1 MAVRTGW
8 FGGLGEG
15 GEADVDHLLPRPEH
29 FGITV
34 CQTDLFQCADQIEFV
49 IERGLR
55 ERRIAV
61 DPFEYGALVF
71 VRNGVGQ
78 DAHDV
83 DVLAVSRT
91 ADIIPQQSFRCV
103 PALFVNVFLQ
113 SGGDRRI
120 LFRFSGPVVAAHQ
133 VGCVVQR
140 GGQLQRG
147 DRRTGRVAFG
157 RDTPFPRGGPVG
169 EVPVRKT
176 VLQQARVRID
186 LFGEPRQH
194 GADAG

>member
-1 MAVRTGW
+1 MRYDAFDLFQVSRMRGDPHRSESRRSGFYAADRCQQVVIRARTPGMAVRTGW

-71 VRNGVGQ
+71 VRNGV
-78 DAHDV
+78 A
-83 DVLAVSRT
+83 RKF
-91 ADIIPQQSFRCV
+91 IIE
-103 PALFVNVFLQ
+103 
-113 SGGDRRI
+113 I
-120 LFRFSGPVVAAHQ
+120 
-133 VGCVVQR
+133 
-140 GGQLQRG
+140 
-147 DRRTGRVAFG
+147 
-157 RDTPFPRGGPVG
+157 
-169 EVPVRKT
+169 E
-176 VLQQARVRID
+176 
-186 LFGEPRQH
+186 
-194 GADAG
+194 